1 MAIMR
6 ERFPDQY
13 EPHML
18 RAGKVASSSAI
29 TTVET
34 FLVAGEDHFLCL
46 GVAAIDH
53 NHVIP
58 SWVEIGVLDGTA
70 KIPVRCQFG
79 PFPAHT
85 SANIH
90 YPFIVAKGQKLY
102 ATFNKPWAKDN
113 LELIAH
119 GVMLDGDLLEKRS
132 RGNNCILGRRWDY
145 YGWR

>member
-13 EPHML
+13 EPQML
-18 RAGKVASSSAI
+18 RAGKVASSYAT

-34 FLVAGEDHFLCL
+34 FLNSSEDNFLCL

-70 KIPVRCQFG
+70 KIPVRCQAG

-85 SANIH
+85 SANVH

-102 ATFNKPWAKDN
+102 ATFNKPRANDN
-113 LELIAH
+113 FELIAH
-119 GVMLDGDLLEKRS
+119 GVMLDGDLIEKRS
-132 RGNNCILGRRWDY
+132 RSNHSFLGRRGNY
-145 YGWR
+145 YGWK